1 MFVIA
6 SIAGLA
12 ACGIG
17 GSSSL
22 TVNDIISRA
31 EAAHPND
38 ATFTL
43 KLAING
49 SASGTTI
56 NTTFTGDGTETSSP
70 TRSDIKL
77 NGSFLGTAVVIETIT
92 DGTTTYTKTTPS
104 STGDNKWSKSTGDS
118 SDNINP
124 DATSFFAG
132 MKTPKLVGIE
142 QINGHA
148 TYHISGTAVLP
159 TTTPTTSS
167 TSGTGTEDV
176 WVRTDNFYPAKL
188 SLQGSGSSF
197 LGVNGSANLEIDFTK
212 WDSGVTIALPPP
224 SQVSGS

>member
-1 MFVIA
+1 MRIEPLADVTHLHPPLDRVCYDIAWHASVPNNYNHILPAVGKRSSMNHNRTPRRILSLVFVIA

-56 NTTFTGDGTETSSP
+56 NTTFTGDGT
-70 TRSDIKL
+70 
-77 NGSFLGTAVVIETIT
+77 
-92 DGTTTYTKTTPS
+92 
-104 STGDNKWSKSTGDS
+104 
-118 SDNINP
+118 
-124 DATSFFAG
+124 
-132 MKTPKLVGIE
+132 
-142 QINGHA
+142 
-148 TYHISGTAVLP
+148 
-159 TTTPTTSS
+159 
-167 TSGTGTEDV
+167 
-176 WVRTDNFYPAKL
+176 
-188 SLQGSGSSF
+188 
-197 LGVNGSANLEIDFTK
+197 
-212 WDSGVTIALPPP
+212 
-224 SQVSGS
+224 